1 MYKLLKIGAFI
12 MAGRFLK
19 PRLKGLIS
27 LIIFWFVLRFLHAE
41 YLSYVELSDDTQY
54 LIAAALT
61 KIALYLLAFL
71 IYVFMVE
78 RKILL
83 RTQRE
88 IESRQQ
94 QESNSTEDDGFDFIR
109 HKKKL
114 DGSAEKLLGKD

>member
-27 LIIFWFVLRFLHAE
+27 LIIFWYVLRFLHAE

>member
-1 MYKLLKIGAFI
+1 

-78 RKILL
+78 RKNIVAH
-83 RTQRE
+83 
-88 IESRQQ
+88 
-94 QESNSTEDDGFDFIR
+94 STR
-109 HKKKL
+109 N
-114 DGSAEKLLGKD
+114 

>member
-1 MYKLLKIGAFI
+1 

-41 YLSYVELSDDTQY
+41 YRSYVELSDDTQY